1 MLALDT
7 NVLLDSANED
17 SKFHSPCYRLL
28 DQWRTDATEVFLT
41 WNVGYEF
48 MRVTTHPRYLRSPW
62 TPRRACRFL
71 QTLLHAPGFDLLR
84 PTPRHAAV
92 LAQTLEEIPEA
103 RGNLIYDVHTAV
115 LMREHGIRRICTRDA
130 DFQRFP
136 FLEIVDPLQG

>member
-1 MLALDT
+1 M
-7 NVLLDSANED
+7 
-17 SKFHSPCYRLL
+17 
-28 DQWRTDATEVFLT
+28 
-41 WNVGYEF
+41 
-48 MRVTTHPRYLRSPW
+48 
-62 TPRRACRFL
+62 
-71 QTLLHAPGFDLLR
+71 
-84 PTPRHAAV
+84 